1 MILMMNFR
9 IRTDE
14 SAKIQNIVT
23 DWQGYLSVNIPE
35 KSIGVIIMS
44 LIGIFVYKAGF
55 QPLIAMIKMI

>member
-1 MILMMNFR
+1 MMNFR

-35 KSIGVIIMS
+35 KSIAIIILSLMS
-44 LIGIFVYKAGF
+44 IFAYKAGF
-55 QPLIAMIKMI
+55 QSLIAMIKMI